1 MSRHFSG
8 INASPGIE
16 IGQAVVLTEENLS
29 YEKKS
34 ISDIKKEKDRLN
46 DALKVSEKQLLAIK
60 DKVSKDMG
68 EEEAEIFAAHLMLLE
83 DPEFIP
89 EVENKIETEA
99 INAEAA
105 VDETVNKFQK
115 IFQNLDDD
123 YLKERASD
131 IQDVGNRILRN
142 LLGEGS
148 KKEELAENTILVA
161 RELTPSDTAQIDT
174 DKVLAFITVKGGMTS
189 HSAIMARSLE
199 IPAVLGLNNIVNQVE
214 KNNRV
219 IVDGEE
225 GKVITN
231 PTEAEVEEYKKKKQE
246 LEARKEEL
254 AKIKGLAAETKD
266 GHQVEL
272 AANIGTP
279 DDIAGALDN
288 GAEAVGLYRSEFL
301 YMDRKSLPSE
311 EEQFKAYKKA
321 AEKIDGA
328 VVIRTMDIGGDKELP
343 YLDMPQEMNPF
354 LGYRAIR
361 MSLDKPEIFKVQL
374 RAILRASAFGDVKI
388 MYPMISNLE
397 ELRAANQILSE
408 VRAELKEAEVSFDD
422 ELEVG
427 MMIEVPAAAMISD
440 LLAKETD
447 FFSIGTNDLIQ
458 YTMATDRMNDN
469 ISHLYQPFHPA
480 VLRLIAKVIKAAHKE
495 DNWVGMCGEM
505 AGDKRLTPFFLGVGL
520 DEFSMSAISIPEV
533 KDKIRQLTLTE
544 AEEIA
549 KEVLELSTA
558 KEIKDYLES
567 QNNSLEA
574 NY

>member
-1 MSRHFSG
+1 MSHHFSG

-16 IGQAVVLTEENLS
+16 IGQAAVLTEEDLS

-34 ISDIKKEKDRLN
+34 ISDVQAEKNRLD
-46 DALKVSEKQLLAIK
+46 DALKTSKEQLQAIK
-60 DKVSKDMG
+60 KKVTKDIG

-89 EVENKIETEA
+89 EIEDKITAEK

-105 VDETVNKFQK
+105 VDETANKFQK
-115 IFQNLDDD
+115 IFQNLDDE

-142 LLGEGS
+142 LLGGGV
-148 KKEELAENTILVA
+148 KKDELAENTILVA
-161 RELTPSDTAQIDT
+161 EELTPSDTAQIDT
-174 DKVLAFITVKGGMTS
+174 DKVLAFLTVQGGMTS

-199 IPAVLGLNNIVNQVE
+199 IPAVLGIDNIINQIEDNDRLIVDGQE
-214 KNNRV
+214 GRV
-219 IVDGEE
+219 IV
-225 GKVITN
+225 N
-231 PTEAEVEEYKKKKQE
+231 PTEAEIEKYEKKKQE
-246 LEARKEEL
+246 FEARKEEL
-254 AKIKGLAAETKD
+254 AKIKDLAAETKD

-279 DDIAGALDN
+279 DDVASALDN

-311 EEQFKAYKKA
+311 KEQFKAYKQV
-321 AEKIDGA
+321 AEKIDGP

-343 YLDMPQEMNPF
+343 YLDMPKEMNPF

-361 MSLDKPEIFKVQL
+361 MSLDKPDIFKEQL

-388 MYPMISNLE
+388 MYPMISSLE
-397 ELRAANQILSE
+397 ELKAANKILAE
-408 VRAELKEAEVSFDD
+408 VKAELEEAEIPFDNN
-422 ELEVG
+422 LEVG

-458 YTMATDRMNDN
+458 YTTATDRMNDN
-469 ISHLYQPFHPA
+469 IAHLYQPFHPA
-480 VLRLIAKVIKAAHKE
+480 VLRLIAKVIKAAHQE

-505 AGDKRLTPFFLGVGL
+505 AGDKRLTPFLLGLGL

-533 KDKIRQLTLTE
+533 KNKIRQLTLKQ
-544 AEEIA
+544 AEKIA

-558 KEIKDYLES
+558 EEIEDYLEKI
-567 QNNSLEA
+567 NN
-574 NY
+574 